1 MPQISFQVNV
11 ATVEY
16 KHKKSTMAPTGGYG
30 NVIEVGSY

>member
-16 KHKKSTMAPTGGYG
+16 KHKKSAMGSQGGYG